1 MESVTQME
9 EHLSRVLGP
18 RANELARQSGF
29 IRRKRQI
36 EGASFVQGLIF
47 GWLHTPDARLEQL
60 SQALGRAETPIS
72 APGLSQRFSSRAVD
86 FLQAVF
92 EELVQ
97 LSVEIESAERSL
109 LSRFSAVIVEDSTQI
124 SLPDELSEDWP
135 GCGNGSKHEQASLKL
150 HVQWDL
156 LSGRLRGP
164 VLSEGKLSDHR
175 SPLRE
180 DPEGIPAGA
189 VYVADNGYFDLAW
202 LQAHT
207 QQGRYAL
214 TRPRSTTAFFD
225 LLGSR
230 LDLCEI
236 GPQQVGASLDKPVLV
251 GGQVRWQARLIMVR
265 VPPEV
270 AEQRQERIQRTAQRH
285 SRQAD
290 PHQLALAHW
299 TILITNV
306 PFEKLSTAQVV
317 IIQRAR
323 WQIERLFRLW
333 KEGGFL
339 DEWRSKKPERILC
352 ELYGKLMGLLIQ
364 HWLLQETCWSDP
376 RRSLVK
382 ASKVIRDC
390 AWDVLA
396 VVRKRSSLLEVIQQM
411 QRVMGSTCRI
421 NQRQKFP
428 STAQLLQEQAADP

>member
-1 MESVTQME
+1 MESVTQIE
-9 EHLSRVLGP
+9 EHVCRVLGP
-18 RANELARQSGF
+18 VADELAKSKGF
-29 IRRKRQI
+29 ILRQRQI
-36 EGASFVQGLIF
+36 SGASFVQGLVF

-60 SQALGRAETPIS
+60 CQAVGRAECAIS
-72 APGLSQRFSSRAVD
+72 ASGLSQRFSESAVS

-97 LSVEIESAERSL
+97 LAVQVEPAETSL

-124 SLPDELSEDWP
+124 SLPDELSEQWP
-135 GCGNGSKHEQASLKL
+135 GCGNGGKAQQASLKL

-156 LSGRLRGP
+156 RSGRLRGP
-164 VLSEGKLSDHR
+164 VVSEGKLSDHR
-175 SPLRE
+175 SPLRD
-180 DPEGIPAGA
+180 DPEVIPEGG
-189 VYVADNGYFDLAW
+189 VYVTDNGYFDLSW

-207 QQGRYAL
+207 AKGRFGL
-214 TRPRSTTAFFD
+214 IRPRATTAFFD
-225 LLGSR
+225 LQGTR
-230 LDLCEI
+230 LDLTEI
-236 GPQQVGASLDKPVLV
+236 GPKAVGASLDRPVLV
-251 GGQVRWQARLIMVR
+251 GDDVRWQARLIMVR

-270 AEQRQERIQRTAQRH
+270 AKQRQERMERTAQRH

-290 PHQLALAHW
+290 PRHLELANW

-306 PFEKLSTAQVV
+306 PFDQLSTDEVV

-333 KEGGFL
+333 KEGGLL

-364 HWLLQETCWSDP
+364 HWLLQETCWSDS

-390 AWDVLA
+390 AWEVLA
-396 VVRKRSSLLEVIQQM
+396 VVRQRCHLHEVLQQM

-421 NQRQKFP
+421 NERQKCP
-428 STAQLLQEQAADP
+428 STAQLLRVPPADP